1 MRHIFRLFALMQR
14 DGRNRIE
21 IARRRVLSLFA
32 PKLET
37 EETPLADSG
46 GRPLEVERRRES
58 KERVGKWVAKSSS
71 AVSGSADRVKQLG
84 RVGPLRG
91 ISPCSTESCLPTVQ
105 HTVS

>member
-46 GRPLEVERRRES
+46 GRLPLEVERRR
-58 KERVGKWVAKSSS
+58 AKNASENGSQKVRLRLAVRPTESSS
-71 AVSGSADRVKQLG
+71 WGELGLLGAFHPAQLNHVC
-84 RVGPLRG
+84 RR
-91 ISPCSTESCLPTVQ
+91 CSVQ
-105 HTVS
+105 